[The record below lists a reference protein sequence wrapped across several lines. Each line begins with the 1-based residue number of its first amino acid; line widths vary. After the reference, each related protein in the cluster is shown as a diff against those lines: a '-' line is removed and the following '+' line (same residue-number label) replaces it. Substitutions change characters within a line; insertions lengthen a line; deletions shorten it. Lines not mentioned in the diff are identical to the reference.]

1 MENLAKK
8 TKKYNYEELE
18 KLRSKTDKRYELV
31 NGELYLMSSPRGI
44 HQMILLEIG
53 RQLSE
58 FFEGKKC
65 KPFIAPFDVVFAKG
79 NDKSKWDT
87 VLQPDIFVLC
97 DLDKYEGNHVK
108 GAPNFIIEIASPS
121 NLVHDRFKKYSIYQ
135 RNKVKEYWIIEP
147 NDKKIFTF
155 LYSEEEEIYSVGKEY
170 NITDDIPVAS
180 FKGLKIS
187 LADFYNK
194 NKEWVVKEEEEEKE
208 YEYRKTNKFDN
219 TNK

>member
-8 TKKYNYEELE
+8 NKKYNYEELE
-18 KLRSKTDKRYELV
+18 KLRSKTDGRYELV

-44 HQMILLEIG
+44 HQLILGEIFG
-53 RQLSE
+53 QLRE
-58 FFEGKKC
+58 FFKDKKC
-65 KPFIAPFDVVFAKG
+65 KPFTAPFDVIFAKG

-121 NLVHDRFKKYSIYQ
+121 NLVHDRFTKYSIYQ

-147 NDKKIFTF
+147 NDRKVFTF
-155 LYSEEEEIYSVGKEY
+155 VHNSEGGLYNEGKEY
-170 NITDDIPVAS
+170 EITDEIPVES

-187 LADFYNK
+187 LKKFY
-194 NKEWVVKEEEEEKE
+194 KENEEWIIKEEEEEYNKE
-208 YEYRKTNKFDN
+208 D
-219 TNK
+219 